1 VGIVDVDVRFV
12 QIANANGIVFASEKK
27 LMRMKMKIVR
37 KIEREWASAKSG
49 WQMVK
54 GRGMD
59 Y

>member
-1 VGIVDVDVRFV
+1 MDVDVRFV
-12 QIANANGIVFASEKK
+12 QIANANGIVFASEKR

-59 Y
+59 C

>member
-1 VGIVDVDVRFV
+1 MDVDVRFV
-12 QIANANGIVFASEKK
+12 QIANANGIVFASEKR